1 MMLSK
6 IKKQLEEYVG
16 QKKKFQFN
24 GSRNLVEEF
33 DGQILALYSNIF
45 VIKLETGSVRSYSY
59 NDLLV
64 GTLSIL
70 D

>member
-1 MMLSK
+1 MLSK
-6 IKKQLEEYVG
+6 IKKKLEEYVG

>member
-6 IKKQLEEYVG
+6 IKGEVYKQIG
-16 QKKKFQFN
+16 RKKKFQYN

-33 DGQILALYSNIF
+33 LG
-45 VIKLETGSVRSYSY
+45 VITETYDNVFLIKMETGSVRCYSY
-59 NDLLV
+59 NDLLI
-64 GTLSIL
+64 GTVVIL